1 MQSPMQPMQ
10 PMQYDGRVLV
20 VEDEPALRI
29 DLVDYLLARRF
40 QVDQAATCRE
50 SLALLERTRPDLILL
65 DLALPDGN
73 GFAIAA
79 AARQK
84 YDLAVGI
91 IMLTALGDEA
101 HRLAGRSVGADI
113 YLVKETSLRE
123 IEACCRNLLRRLKPT
138 SAAST
143 AAAPPAWHLDEM
155 LWQLLTP
162 DGNVVPLTATEIA
175 FLKPLIAA
183 PHIPQKRSN
192 LSQGGDPRNLD
203 AVVLR
208 LRRKIEAASCHPPP
222 FKAVYGSGYV
232 FTGIPALSPLRS
244 PESR

>member
-1 MQSPMQPMQ
+1 MQSPMQ

-244 PESR
+244 PGSR

>member
-1 MQSPMQPMQ
+1 MQSPMR

-244 PESR
+244 PGSR

>member
-1 MQSPMQPMQ
+1 
-10 PMQYDGRVLV
+10 MQYPMPYDGHVLV

-29 DLVDYLLARRF
+29 DLVDFLLARGF
-40 QVDQAATCRE
+40 QVDQAATCRD
-50 SLALLERTRPDLILL
+50 SLALLERLRPDLILL

-73 GFAIAA
+73 GFAVAA

-113 YLVKETSLRE
+113 YLVKDTSLRE
-123 IEACCRNLLRRLKPT
+123 IEACCRNLLRRLRPSST
-138 SAAST
+138 ANAASL
-143 AAAPPAWHLDEM
+143 PPAWHLDEM

-162 DGNVVPLTATEIA
+162 DGNVVPLTATEMA
-175 FLKPLIAA
+175 FLKPLMAA
-183 PHIPQKRSN
+183 PHIPQKRSH
-192 LSQGGDPRNLD
+192 LSQGGEPRNLD

-232 FTGIPALSPLRS
+232 FTGIPSRS
-244 PESR
+244 QQQS

>member
-1 MQSPMQPMQ
+1 MQSPMQ

-138 SAAST
+138 SAASAT
-143 AAAPPAWHLDEM
+143 AAPPAWHLDEM

-244 PESR
+244 PGSR